1 MVRSL
6 APVPDGI
13 KRSIAGGRYAEA
25 ADALRDLVRREPSVA
40 ILVALADMN
49 FQLGELTEAKEN
61 ALKAVGADPREHLAR
76 VLLARVRAA
85 LDERDAALADFRAAL
100 ELARLSAAPAG
111 GGPIAVHAH
120 QALHNLEQLIYL
132 EQVDNLAPGTLLPV
146 AAGVREVAQRKL
158 NQMLDSAGSE
168 IPTIPM
174 GGQYGRMLADPPL
187 VMHDEAPP
195 AICLNRRDDWSDV
208 VRAFKGD
215 GKGIACV
222 DHLLTPDALAQL
234 QRFCLRS
241 TVWRRSYPTGYL
253 GANPESG
260 FFSPLLL
267 QIAAELRQ
275 AIPELLGDHHLNY
288 WWSFVCQHQR
298 PGIDIHADQS
308 DISLNFWITPDS
320 ANLQPGGGGLD
331 VWDVAAPAD
340 WTFDDYNNG
349 GKDIRAY
356 LRREGARKTSIA
368 YGENRGLVFRGSV
381 FHQTAALRFAEG
393 FENRR
398 RNVTMLFRRT
408 LSRAHG

>member
-1 MVRSL
+1 MVRSQ
-6 APVPDGI
+6 APVPEGVR
-13 KRSIAGGRYAEA
+13 RSIACGRYGEA
-25 ADALRDLVRREPSVA
+25 ADALRSLVRREPSVA
-40 ILVALADMN
+40 ILLALADMN
-49 FQLGELTEAKEN
+49 FQLGDLTEAKEN
-61 ALKAVGADPREHLAR
+61 ALKAVDADPREHAAR

-85 LDERDAALADFRAAL
+85 LDERDAALADFCAAL
-100 ELARLSAAPAG
+100 ELARPRTAPD
-111 GGPIAVHAH
+111 GGPISVPAH

-146 AAGVREVAQRKL
+146 TADLREVAQRKL
-158 NQMLDSAGSE
+158 NQVLDGAGSE
-168 IPTIPM
+168 IPALPM

-187 VMHDEAPP
+187 VMHDEPPP
-195 AICLNRRDDWSDV
+195 ALCLNPRDDWSDV
-208 VRAFKGD
+208 VQAFKGE

-222 DHLLTPDALAQL
+222 DHLLTPEALAQL

-241 TVWRRSYPTGYL
+241 TVWRRPYPPGYI

-260 FFSPLLL
+260 FFSALLL
-267 QIAAELRQ
+267 QIAAELQQ
-275 AIPELLGDHHLNY
+275 ALPELLGGHHLNY

-320 ANLQPGGGGLD
+320 ANLQPGTGGLD

-340 WTFDDYNNG
+340 WTFDDYNRG
-349 GKDIRAY
+349 IRDIRAF
-356 LRREGARKTSIA
+356 LEQVGARQTLFA
-368 YGENRGLVFRGSV
+368 YAENRALVFRGSI
-381 FHQTAALRFAEG
+381 FHQTAATRFAEG

-408 LSRAHG
+408 HS

>member
-1 MVRSL
+1 MIRSRAVVPEDVKLSISHGRYSEAAQALRSL
-6 APVPDGI
+6 AW
-13 KRSIAGGRYAEA
+13 
-25 ADALRDLVRREPSVA
+25 REPSAA

-49 FQLGELTEAKEN
+49 FQLGDLSEAKEN
-61 ALKAVGADPREHLAR
+61 ALKAVAADPRDHVAR

-85 LDERDAALADFRAAL
+85 LDERDAALADFHAAL
-100 ELARLSAAPAG
+100 KLARPWSASAG
-111 GGPIAVHAH
+111 SGPTPVPAH

-146 AAGVREVAQRKL
+146 AAALRDVAQRKL
-158 NQMLDSAGSE
+158 NQVLDGAGSE

-174 GGQYGRMLADPPL
+174 GGQYGRIVADPPL
-187 VMHDEAPP
+187 VLHDESPP
-195 AICLNRRDDWSDV
+195 AVCLNRRDDWTDV
-208 VRAFKGD
+208 QQAFTGD
-215 GKGIACV
+215 GKGIVCV
-222 DHLLTPDALAQL
+222 DHLLTPEALAQL

-241 TVWRRSYPTGYL
+241 TVWRRPYPPGYL

-298 PGIDIHADQS
+298 PGTDIHADQS

-340 WTFDDYNNG
+340 WTFDDYNSG
-349 GKDIRAY
+349 ARDIRAF
-356 LRREGARKTSIA
+356 LQRERAQQTSFA
-368 YGENRGLVFRGSV
+368 YAENRALLFRGSI
-381 FHQTAALRFAEG
+381 FHQTAAVRFAEG

-408 LSRAHG
+408 RS

>member
-1 MVRSL
+1 MVRSQ
-6 APVPDGI
+6 APLPEGI
-13 KRSIAGGRYAEA
+13 TRSISHGRFAEA
-25 ADALRDLVRREPSVA
+25 ADALRTLVQHKPSVA
-40 ILVALADMN
+40 VLVALADMS
-49 FQLGELTEAKEN
+49 FQLGELTEAKKN
-61 ALKAVGADPREHLAR
+61 ALKAVDADPRAHSAR

-100 ELARLSAAPAG
+100 ELARPSMAPAG
-111 GGPIAVHAH
+111 GGPIPLPAH

-132 EQVDNLAPGTLLPV
+132 EHVDNLAPGALLPV
-146 AAGVREVAQRKL
+146 PANVRDVAQRKL
-158 NQMLDSAGSE
+158 NQLLDSAGDE
-168 IPTIPM
+168 IPAIPL
-174 GGQYGRMLADPPL
+174 GGQFGRLVADPPL
-187 VMHDEAPP
+187 VLHDEAPP
-195 AICLNRRDDWSDV
+195 ALCLNRRDDWSDV
-208 VRAFKGD
+208 VNAFKGD
-215 GKGIACV
+215 GKGIAFV
-222 DHLLTPDALAQL
+222 DHLLTPEALAQL

-241 TVWRRSYPTGYL
+241 TVWRRWYPTGYL

-275 AIPELLGDHHLNY
+275 AIPELLDRHHLNY

-340 WTFDDYNNG
+340 WTFDDYNRG
-349 GKDIRAY
+349 EKDIRAY
-356 LRREGARKTSIA
+356 LRQKGARQTSIA
-368 YGENRGLVFRGSV
+368 YAENRGLVFRGSI
-381 FHQTAALRFAEG
+381 FHKTAALRFAEG

-408 LSRAHG
+408 QS

>member
-1 MVRSL
+1 MVRSQ
-6 APVPDGI
+6 APVPEGI
-13 KRSIAGGRYAEA
+13 RRSIAGGRYGQA
-25 ADALRDLVRREPSVA
+25 ADALRTLVRSEPSVA

-49 FQLGELTEAKEN
+49 FQLGDLTGAKEN
-61 ALKAVGADPREHLAR
+61 ALKAVAADPREHAAR
-76 VLLARVRAA
+76 VMLARVRTA

-100 ELARLSAAPAG
+100 ELARPPTAPAG
-111 GGPIAVHAH
+111 GGPIAVPAH

-146 AAGVREVAQRKL
+146 AAGLREAAQRKL
-158 NQMLDSAGSE
+158 NQVLDNAGSE
-168 IPTIPM
+168 IPALPL

-187 VMHDEAPP
+187 VLHDESPP
-195 AICLNRRDDWSDV
+195 ALCLNRRDDWSDV
-208 VRAFKGD
+208 VQAFKGE

-222 DHLLTPDALAQL
+222 DHLLTPEALAQL

-241 TVWRRSYPTGYL
+241 TVWRRPYPPGYI

-275 AIPELLGDHHLNY
+275 AIPELLGGHHLNY

-320 ANLQPGGGGLD
+320 ANLQPGTGGLD

-340 WTFDDYNNG
+340 WTFDDYNSG
-349 GKDIRAY
+349 VRDIRAF
-356 LRREGARKTSIA
+356 LRQEGARQTLFA
-368 YGENRGLVFRGSV
+368 YAENRALVFRGSI
-381 FHQTAALRFAEG
+381 FHQTAATRFAEG

-408 LSRAHG
+408 HS

>member
-1 MVRSL
+1 MARSQ
-6 APVPDGI
+6 APVPEAI
-13 KRSIAGGRYAEA
+13 KRSISHGRYGEA
-25 ADALRDLVRREPSVA
+25 ADALRALVRQEPSVA
-40 ILVALADMN
+40 ILAALADMN
-49 FQLGELTEAKEN
+49 FQLGNLTEAKNN
-61 ALKAVGADPREHLAR
+61 ALEAVEADPRDHAAL
-76 VLLARVRAA
+76 VLLARVRTA
-85 LDERDAALADFRAAL
+85 LDERGAALVDFRAAL
-100 ELARLSAAPAG
+100 ELARPRMAPAN
-111 GGPIAVHAH
+111 GGPIAVPAH

-146 AAGVREVAQRKL
+146 AAGLRDVAQRKL
-158 NQMLDSAGSE
+158 NQVLDGAGSE
-168 IPTIPM
+168 IPALPM

-187 VMHDEAPP
+187 VMHDESPP
-195 AICLNRRDDWSDV
+195 ALCLNPRDDWSDV
-208 VRAFKGD
+208 VQAFKGE

-222 DHLLTPDALAQL
+222 DHLLTPEALAQL

-241 TVWRRSYPTGYL
+241 TVWRRPYPPGYI

-275 AIPELLGDHHLNY
+275 AIPELLGEHHLNY

-340 WTFDDYNNG
+340 WTFDDYNSG
-349 GKDIRAY
+349 VRDIRAF
-356 LRREGARKTSIA
+356 LRQEGARQISFA
-368 YGENRGLVFRGSV
+368 YAENRALLFRGSI
-381 FHQTAALRFAEG
+381 FHQTAATRFAEG

-408 LSRAHG
+408 RS

>member
-1 MVRSL
+1 MVRSQ
-6 APVPDGI
+6 APVPEGI
-13 KRSIAGGRYAEA
+13 KRSISHGRYSEA
-25 ADALRDLVRREPSVA
+25 ADALRTLVRQESSVA
-40 ILVALADMN
+40 VLAALADMN
-49 FQLGELTEAKEN
+49 FQLGDLTEAKEN
-61 ALKAVGADPREHLAR
+61 ALEAVAADPREHSAR
-76 VLLARVRAA
+76 ALLARVRTA

-100 ELARLSAAPAG
+100 ELARPRMAPASS
-111 GGPIAVHAH
+111 GPIALPAH

-146 AAGVREVAQRKL
+146 TAGVREVAQRKL
-158 NQMLDSAGSE
+158 NQMLDGAGE
-168 IPTIPM
+168 IPAIPM
-174 GGQYGRMLADPPL
+174 GGQYGQMLANPPL
-187 VMHDEAPP
+187 VIHDEAPP
-195 AICLNRRDDWSDV
+195 AVCLNRRDDWSDV
-208 VRAFKGD
+208 VQAFTGE
-215 GKGIACV
+215 GKGIAYV
-222 DHLLTPDALAQL
+222 DHLLTPEALAQL

-241 TVWRRSYPTGYL
+241 TVWRRPYPPGYI

-267 QIAAELRQ
+267 QIAVELRQ
-275 AIPELLGDHHLNY
+275 ALPELLGEHHLNY

-308 DISLNFWITPDS
+308 DISLNLWITPDS

-340 WTFDDYNNG
+340 WTFDDYNRG
-349 GKDIRAY
+349 EKDIRAY
-356 LRREGARKTSIA
+356 LRQQGARQTSIA
-368 YGENRGLVFRGSV
+368 YAENRGLVFRGSI

-408 LSRAHG
+408 NS

>member
-1 MVRSL
+1 MVRL
-6 APVPDGI
+6 QAPVPEGI
-13 KRSIAGGRYAEA
+13 KRSISSGRYSEA
-25 ADALRDLVRREPSVA
+25 ADALRALVQREPSVA

-49 FQLGELTEAKEN
+49 FQLGDLTEAKEN
-61 ALKAVGADPREHLAR
+61 ALKAVEADPREHAAR

-100 ELARLSAAPAG
+100 ELARPRMASG
-111 GGPIAVHAH
+111 NGGPIAVPAH

-132 EQVDNLAPGTLLPV
+132 EQVDNLAPGTLLP
-146 AAGVREVAQRKL
+146 AAASLREVAQRKL
-158 NQMLDSAGSE
+158 NQVLDGAGSE
-168 IPTIPM
+168 IPALPM

-187 VMHDEAPP
+187 VMHDESPP
-195 AICLNRRDDWSDV
+195 ALCLNPRDDWSDV
-208 VRAFKGD
+208 VQAFKGD

-222 DHLLTPDALAQL
+222 DHLLTPEALAQL

-241 TVWRRSYPTGYL
+241 TVWRRPYPPGYL

-275 AIPELLGDHHLNY
+275 AIPELLGEHHLNY

-298 PGIDIHADQS
+298 PGTDIHADQS

-331 VWDVAAPAD
+331 VWDVAAPGD
-340 WTFDDYNNG
+340 WTFDDYNSG
-349 GKDIRAY
+349 VRDIRAF
-356 LRREGARKTSIA
+356 LRQEGARQISFA
-368 YGENRGLVFRGSV
+368 YAENRALLFRGSI
-381 FHQTAALRFAEG
+381 FHQTAATRFAEG

-408 LSRAHG
+408 RS

>member
-1 MVRSL
+1 MARSQ
-6 APVPDGI
+6 APLPEGI
-13 KRSIAGGRYAEA
+13 THSISHGRFAEA
-25 ADALRDLVRREPSVA
+25 AEALRTLAQREPSVSV
-40 ILVALADMN
+40 LVALADMT
-49 FQLGELTEAKEN
+49 FQLGDLTEAKEN
-61 ALKAVGADPREHLAR
+61 ALKAVAADPREHSAR
-76 VLLARVRAA
+76 VLLARVRTA

-100 ELARLSAAPAG
+100 ELARPPTTPAG
-111 GGPIAVHAH
+111 GAPIALPAH

-132 EQVDNLAPGTLLPV
+132 EQAGNLASGTLLPV
-146 AAGVREVAQRKL
+146 PAAVREAAQRKL
-158 NQMLDSAGSE
+158 NQMLDGSGE

-174 GGQYGRMLADPPL
+174 GGQYGQILANPPF

-195 AICLNRRDDWSDV
+195 ALCLNRRDGWSDV
-208 VRAFKGD
+208 VQAFKGE
-215 GKGIACV
+215 GKGVAFV
-222 DHLLTPDALAQL
+222 DHLLTPEALAQL

-260 FFSPLLL
+260 FFSALLL
-267 QIAAELRQ
+267 QIAVELRQ
-275 AIPELLGDHHLNY
+275 ALPELLDGHHLIY

-308 DISLNFWITPDS
+308 DISLNFWITPDQ

-340 WTFDDYNNG
+340 WTFDDYNRG
-349 GKDIRAY
+349 EKDIRAY
-356 LRREGARKTSIA
+356 LRQKGARQTSIA
-368 YGENRGLVFRGSV
+368 YAENRGLVFRGSI

-408 LSRAHG
+408 RS